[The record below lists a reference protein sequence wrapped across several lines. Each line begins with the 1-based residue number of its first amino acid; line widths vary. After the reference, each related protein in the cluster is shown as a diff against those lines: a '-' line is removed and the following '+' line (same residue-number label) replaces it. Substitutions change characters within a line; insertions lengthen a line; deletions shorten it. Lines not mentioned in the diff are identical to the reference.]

1 MNIDIAEFSLL
12 QEPKIINHIVIQVVQ
27 LELYKYVNLRVLLLY
42 TKDNNTTYID
52 ERTIK
57 IEGDEYNAWADDDS
71 YLETLVL
78 QKLGFNKKP
87 SSAT

>member
-1 MNIDIAEFSLL
+1 MNIAIEDYSLI

-42 TKDNNTTYID
+42 KKDDNTTFID

-57 IEGDEYNAWADDDS
+57 IEGEEYNAWADDDS

-87 SSAT
+87 SAST